1 MLVFRVSFSDGAG
14 KSTQINL
21 LKKHIDQHNIRVE
34 KQLFNYNSEEKR
46 RFLIEN
52 PISSGGEG
60 LTLHISTTGSSSAG
74 KKRLTVVISSKC
86 LQLGKCSTPFL

>member
-1 MLVFRVSFSDGAG
+1 M
-14 KSTQINL
+14 IND
-21 LKKHIDQHNIRVE
+21 KVAV
-34 KQLFNYNSEEKR
+34 LFNYNSEEKR

-60 LTLHISTTGSSSAG
+60 LTLLISTTGSSSAG

>member
-1 MLVFRVSFSDGAG
+1 M
-14 KSTQINL
+14 IND
-21 LKKHIDQHNIRVE
+21 KVAV
-34 KQLFNYNSEEKR
+34 LFNYNSEEKR